1 MLNKFNLLFLT
12 MFNIGKFK
20 FAPGTVAS
28 LATCVFFF
36 FMQDYFNFI
45 ILFFFTILVFFYSLV
60 AINMYYKNFKSDD
73 PQEIVVDEFVGQ
85 MLPLLAIPIYETLN
99 PAPKILYC
107 GAAFFMFRFF
117 DILKPYP
124 ISYIDNNTSGAF
136 GVMLDDIVAGIFATI
151 ILIVVFLIL
160 GG

>member
-28 LATCVFFF
+28 FATCVFFF

-45 ILFFFTILVFFYSLV
+45 ILFFFTVLVFFYSLA
-60 AINMYYKNFKSDD
+60 AINMYYENFKSDD